1 MSIRSALAL
10 LLFAPALAGAQQYPT
25 KTVRV
30 IVPYSIGGG
39 TDIMTRIVTQ
49 KLTEMWGQQIVVDN
63 RPGGGTVIGTQLAA
77 NAPADGYT
85 IFVAAPSFVIN
96 ETTRTNLPYNVTRDF
111 KPLTVM
117 AFQPYVLVT
126 NPKVPARDVKQFI
139 ALLKDKPG
147 AYNFGSTGTGSGSHL
162 AAELFKFM
170 THTTPQHITYK
181 GMGPAVIDTLSGQVQ
196 FLFGS
201 VLSCVPHIRSGKLN
215 PLGVSSEKR
224 SASLPE
230 LPTIAEAG
238 VPGYSTVSW
247 SGMLVPARTPSA
259 IVDRLSA
266 DLNNVLARPDVRERF
281 MHDAAEPGG
290 GKPEEFAQ
298 FIPAEQKKWT
308 KVIEDA
314 KIPKMN

>member
-39 TDIMTRIVTQ
+39 TDIMSRIVTQ

-139 ALLKDKPG
+139 ALLKDKDRK
-147 AYNFGSTGTGSGSHL
+147 STRLNSSH
-162 AAELFKFM
+162 
-170 THTTPQHITYK
+170 
-181 GMGPAVIDTLSGQVQ
+181 
-196 FLFGS
+196 
-201 VLSCVPHIRSGKLN
+201 
-215 PLGVSSEKR
+215 
-224 SASLPE
+224 
-230 LPTIAEAG
+230 
-238 VPGYSTVSW
+238 
-247 SGMLVPARTPSA
+247 
-259 IVDRLSA
+259 
-266 DLNNVLARPDVRERF
+266 
-281 MHDAAEPGG
+281 
-290 GKPEEFAQ
+290 
-298 FIPAEQKKWT
+298 
-308 KVIEDA
+308 
-314 KIPKMN
+314 